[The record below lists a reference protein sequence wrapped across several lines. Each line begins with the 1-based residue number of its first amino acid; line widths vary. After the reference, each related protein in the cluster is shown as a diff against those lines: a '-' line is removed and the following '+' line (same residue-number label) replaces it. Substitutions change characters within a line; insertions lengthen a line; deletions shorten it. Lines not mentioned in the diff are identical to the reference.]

1 MKKVF
6 KNIIALVILGIA
18 VFVFRDSLT
27 KSYLA
32 LQDKYFPCTRQ
43 ISYSIGSFDPSF
55 GIKKE
60 DFLNAIKEGE
70 DMWETSVSKDLF
82 IYKPEGGELTINLVY
97 DTRQENTQKLKSID
111 DSIQN
116 NQSSYDFLKSRVDT
130 LEREYKDK
138 KAIFES
144 KVVALKDRQGRYSS
158 ENIAELNSLQ
168 AELNADVNNINAL
181 VNELNKSASS
191 FNTKVKDYNTVGS
204 EIGDEFEEGL
214 YHSDKNGKY
223 IDIYQF
229 EDKAKLERVLMHELG
244 HALGLGHINNPDAI
258 MYKLNTGTNLIPTN
272 DDINVLRAHCGL
284 R

>member
-1 MKKVF
+1 MKNVF